1 MKYLFQGDSITD
13 CGRGDH
19 KNPCATGAGYV
30 RLLEAEL
37 TAMGE
42 CEVMNTGVTGDKV
55 TNLLVRWKQDCLNL
69 EPDVLTILIGVNDV
83 WNEVSR
89 HYGVDAALYEEV
101 YRILL
106 RETRAAL
113 PATRIILMGSYVT
126 HGYVTDPEWDTFQ
139 REVGLR
145 REITHRLAEEF
156 GLEYVDL
163 QQAFD
168 EAQQKYPAQHWSWD
182 GVHPTA
188 AGHWVI
194 ARAWKKVFRMGI
206 KTGEGNRS

>member
-1 MKYLFQGDSITD
+1 MRYLFQGDSITD

-19 KNPCATGAGYV
+19 GDPYATGCGYV

-37 TAMGE
+37 TAMGD
-42 CEVMNTGVTGDKV
+42 CKVMNSGVTGDRV
-55 TNLLVRWKQDCLNL
+55 TNLLARWKRDCLNL

-83 WNEVSR
+83 WNEICR
-89 HYGVDAALYEEV
+89 HYGVHASLFEEV

-113 PATRIILMGSYVT
+113 PACRIILMGAYVV
-126 HGYVTDPEWDTFQ
+126 HGTVTDPEWDTFYSQ
-139 REVGLR
+139 VKIR
-145 REITHRLAEEF
+145 REIACRLAEEY

-168 EAQQKYPAQHWSWD
+168 AAQQAYPAEHWSWD

-194 ARAWKKVFRMGI
+194 ARAWKNSVKPFG
-206 KTGEGNRS
+206 